1 VDRLCSSFFSQVS
14 IDILPYDV
22 KIIFTMKTTRETSDI
37 LGVGEPTVRRWLD
50 RGLLQ
55 GTKSVGTGRG
65 SCQIDEDSI
74 ERFLTAYPIY
84 RVPAEDRLTLNEVCG
99 VLGLARNQRGHAML
113 PQMGLPIFY
122 GPEQELVRGYVS
134 RTKLVE
140 LVESLTITLGK
151 ASKATALERLKLL
164 RQPLRAN
171 VEVTWITSLGTKA
184 STSFPLRPQM
194 VLKVGAGEVVR
205 LLDHVV
211 CKRVEVKKGGEL
223 QRNGFQLRS
232 LQ

>member
-1 VDRLCSSFFSQVS
+1 
-14 IDILPYDV
+14 
-22 KIIFTMKTTRETSDI
+22 MKTTSEVAKI
-37 LGVGEPTVRRWLD
+37 IGVGEPTVRRWLD

-99 VLGLARNQRGHAML
+99 VLGLARNQRGHDILSKMSL
-113 PQMGLPIFY
+113 NIFY

-134 RTKLVE
+134 RENLLAHIE
-140 LVESLTITLGK
+140 RAWG
-151 ASKATALERLKLL
+151 AADRPRCLERLKLL